1 MFQEDWQTIKD
12 FVIVI
17 SESLG
22 IAENGTHVSVTTFHH
37 EAELEIKFSD
47 HQSHPSFVNA
57 INAISN
63 VLEGPTNPY
72 VGFNVSLDEMFSE
85 RNGMRNDT
93 PKIMLY
99 LTDGRCTQSECSLSK
114 YDEWKRKFNEKDIK
128 LFGVGVGDSVNWTE
142 IERFVGNN
150 FFGKDDISDILSPKF
165 LRDLSICDGNY
176 LFLP

>member
-47 HQSHPSFVNA
+47 HQSHSSFVNA
-57 INAISN
+57 MNAISN

-72 VGFNVSLDEMFSE
+72 VGFNVSLDQMFSE
-85 RNGMRNDT
+85 RNGMR
-93 PKIMLY
+93 PV
-99 LTDGRCTQSECSLSK
+99 GRQGL
-114 YDEWKRKFNEKDIK
+114 I
-128 LFGVGVGDSVNWTE
+128 
-142 IERFVGNN
+142 
-150 FFGKDDISDILSPKF
+150 
-165 LRDLSICDGNY
+165 
-176 LFLP
+176 